1 MMECIQA
8 GREKKV
14 TRTCN
19 SLPCSQLE
27 VVENELYFNSH
38 ITGED
43 ISRVRKH
50 RKLDQDLVHKNNN
63 NTVEKPA
70 RKEFDD
76 ENPIDKLVLGKKDF
90 LNSIV
95 D

>member
-8 GREKKV
+8 GGEKKV

-19 SLPCSQLE
+19 SLPCSHLE

-63 NTVEKPA
+63 DTEEKTVKTNT
-70 RKEFDD
+70 KE
-76 ENPIDKLVLGKKDF
+76 EHTIDKFEFGKTDLG
-90 LNSIV
+90 SHIV